1 MLQIKGLKK
10 KFNNNQVLDGID
22 LTINK
27 GDIIGIIGQLI
38 ILVYMIKTSYKETML
53 NTIDVE
59 QIKNK
64 IYLTSANKSIDEV
77 VQNVKNIDFEFHLN

>member
-1 MLQIKGLKK
+1 MI
-10 KFNNNQVLDGID
+10 IA
-22 LTINK
+22 I
-27 GDIIGIIGQLI
+27 IIGIIGQLI
-38 ILVYMIKTSYKETML
+38 ILVYMIKTSYKETRL

-77 VQNVKNIDFEFHLN
+77 VQNVKNINFEFHLN

>member
-1 MLQIKGLKK
+1 MI
-10 KFNNNQVLDGID
+10 I
-22 LTINK
+22 IN
-27 GDIIGIIGQLI
+27 IIGIIGQLI